1 MTAVNKT
8 SLPARQD
15 QLLPTEVSMRSSTWF
30 DRSSSYPIF
39 SGTWYRYRV
48 ISALVSMVLM
58 LVIFLLIAFASRD
71 QWKSVVVP
79 GASLGLGMLCL
90 LTSGI
95 GMAVLVRRQGWPV
108 RKEAIGLVTALLLG
122 LLLSWGV
129 VSGSGTLARMLVYGS
144 ASSEVSI
151 ALTGNIREVKKD
163 EAEKAEKVDGEGKTA
178 KAAAPADSSPAVEV
192 GPGVGEPSPAE
203 VSAASSSSTAA
214 SARSSSSGDA
224 GSEGRNKENTD
235 NTENK
240 DKERKNMWGTVAGVL
255 GVSAFV
261 LHFGGWMDLFLFFRQ
276 RRRLEEVLRQQEMD
290 RLKAARNEAELRLS
304 VLVAQ
309 VEPHFLF
316 NTLAGVRS
324 AIVTEP
330 QRATAIVDHL
340 VDYLRATI
348 PQMRSDGSSAQARL
362 GPQLEAARAY
372 LALMQ
377 ARIPRL
383 SYSVESDVD
392 MQDAAIPPLI
402 LISLVENAVKHGIEP
417 KIGAARIAI
426 RAREIEVGGVQSLEL
441 SVSDDGVGFGG
452 TTSGSGLGLSNIRE
466 RLETL
471 YGEQASLTLKALPEG
486 GVAAIILLPL
496 SA

>member
-1 MTAVNKT
+1 MMSAANKP
-8 SLPARQD
+8 SVLIRQD

-39 SGTWYRYRV
+39 SAIWYRYR
-48 ISALVSMVLM
+48 LVSAAISLVLM
-58 LVIFLLIAFASRD
+58 ELIFLMIGFASRA
-71 QWKSVVVP
+71 QWRNVAVP
-79 GASLGLGMLCL
+79 AVSMGFGLVFL

-95 GMAVLVRRQGWPV
+95 GLAVLVRRQAWPV
-108 RKEAIGLVTALLLG
+108 RKEAIGLVSALLTG
-122 LLLSWGV
+122 LLLSWG
-129 VSGSGTLARMLVYGS
+129 SSNAAGYLTKLLVYGDAAS
-144 ASSEVSI
+144 ALTIELSGQMHEVPKIDPAAAQKAGKKPAPGSAASI
-151 ALTGNIREVKKD
+151 APAVS
-163 EAEKAEKVDGEGKTA
+163 
-178 KAAAPADSSPAVEV
+178 KAAASDAEEGGQDDHADAK
-192 GPGVGEPSPAE
+192 AI
-203 VSAASSSSTAA
+203 
-214 SARSSSSGDA
+214 
-224 GSEGRNKENTD
+224 NTWM
-235 NTENK
+235 TIAT
-240 DKERKNMWGTVAGVL
+240 WL
-255 GVSAFV
+255 GVAAFV
-261 LHFGGWMDLFLFFRQ
+261 LRFGGWMDLLVFFRQ
-276 RRRLEEVLRQQEMD
+276 RRRLEEVLRRQEMD

-348 PQMRSDGSSAQARL
+348 PQMRSDGGSVQARL

-383 SYSVESDVD
+383 EYSVDAEPGL
-392 MQDAAIPPLI
+392 QDAAMPPLI

-417 KIGAARIAI
+417 KIGPARIDVK
-426 RAREIEVGGVQSLEL
+426 ARQVSLEGVDSLEL

-466 RLETL
+466 RLEAL
-471 YGEQASLTLKALPEG
+471 YGNQASLTLKALPT
-486 GVAAIILLPL
+486 GVSAIILLPL
-496 SA
+496 SI

>member
-1 MTAVNKT
+1 MADKSIVQLK
-8 SLPARQD
+8 QD

-39 SGTWYRYRV
+39 SATWFRYRV
-48 ISALVSMVLM
+48 ISAAISLLLMELIFLMIGLASRNEWKAILIPAVSMGV
-58 LVIFLLIAFASRD
+58 
-71 QWKSVVVP
+71 
-79 GASLGLGMLCL
+79 GLACL
-90 LTSGI
+90 LTAGI
-95 GMAVLVRRQGWPV
+95 GLAVLVRRQAWPV
-108 RKEAIGLVTALLLG
+108 RKEAIGLVSALALG
-122 LLLSWGV
+122 LLLTWGCSKAV
-129 VSGSGTLARMLVYGS
+129 DYLMQLAVNGNTDSGLMIELSGRMNLNQVP
-144 ASSEVSI
+144 
-151 ALTGNIREVKKD
+151 KKD
-163 EAEKAEKVDGEGKTA
+163 KAASAELTES
-178 KAAAPADSSPAVEV
+178 AAAPAS
-192 GPGVGEPSPAE
+192 
-203 VSAASSSSTAA
+203 ASSVA
-214 SARSSSSGDA
+214 SA
-224 GSEGRNKENTD
+224 SENGKTEAENPKKIWMTIA
-235 NTENK
+235 T
-240 DKERKNMWGTVAGVL
+240 WLAIT
-255 GVSAFV
+255 AFT
-261 LHFGGWMDLFLFFRQ
+261 LRFAGWMDLLAFFRQ

-290 RLKAARNEAELRLS
+290 RIKAARNEAELRLS

-309 VEPHFLF
+309 IEPHFLF

-348 PQMRSDGSSAQARL
+348 PQMRSDGGSVQARL

-383 SYSVESDVD
+383 EYLVD
-392 MQDAAIPPLI
+392 AEPGLLEAATPPLI

-417 KIGAARIAI
+417 KIGPARIDVTARRI
-426 RAREIEVGGVQSLEL
+426 RPDNSGQDSMEL

-471 YGEQASLTLKALPEG
+471 YGNHASLTLKALPAG
-486 GVAAIILLPL
+486 GVSAIIVLPL
-496 SA
+496 PA

>member
-1 MTAVNKT
+1 MTVADK
-8 SLPARQD
+8 SGLPAMQD

-39 SGTWYRYRV
+39 SGTWYRYRI
-48 ISALVSMVLM
+48 ISALLSLATME
-58 LVIFLLIAFASRD
+58 VIFLLVGFASKD
-71 QWKSVVVP
+71 QWKNVAIPAVSI
-79 GASLGLGMLCL
+79 GLGLFCL

-95 GMAVLVRRQGWPV
+95 GAAVLVRRRAWPV
-108 RKEAIGLVTALLLG
+108 RKEAIGLVSALLLG
-122 LLLSWGV
+122 VLLSWGV
-129 VSGSGTLARMLVYGS
+129 VSGSSYLTKLVLYGNAHLGVMVELSSHMSEAHNKEAAAKS
-144 ASSEVSI
+144 ADSEPTSVV
-151 ALTGNIREVKKD
+151 NND
-163 EAEKAEKVDGEGKTA
+163 
-178 KAAAPADSSPAVEV
+178 AAAPASVASASAAGATGENAEKNSTNTWMAIAS
-192 GPGVGEPSPAE
+192 GVGI
-203 VSAASSSSTAA
+203 
-214 SARSSSSGDA
+214 G
-224 GSEGRNKENTD
+224 
-235 NTENK
+235 
-240 DKERKNMWGTVAGVL
+240 
-255 GVSAFV
+255 AFIFR
-261 LHFGGWMDLFLFFRQ
+261 FGGWMDLLMFFRQ
-276 RRRLEEVLRQQEMD
+276 RRRLEAVLRQQEMD

-348 PQMRSDGSSAQARL
+348 PQMRSDGGSVQARL

-383 SYSVESDVD
+383 SYSVEAEAGL
-392 MQDAAIPPLI
+392 QDASMPPLI

-417 KIGAARIAI
+417 KIGAARIAV
-426 RAREIEVGGVQSLEL
+426 RARQVQEDGIQSVEL

-466 RLETL
+466 RLEAV
-471 YGEQASLTLKALPEG
+471 YGKQASLSLKALPEG

-496 SA
+496 SI